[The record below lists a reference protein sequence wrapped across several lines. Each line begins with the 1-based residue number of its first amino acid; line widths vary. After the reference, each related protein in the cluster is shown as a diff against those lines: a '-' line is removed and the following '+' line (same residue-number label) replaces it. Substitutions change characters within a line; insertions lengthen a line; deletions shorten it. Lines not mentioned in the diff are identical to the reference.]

1 MVRIISLFLGIFL
14 GIFVSGCGVYSLTGA
29 SIEGKTLN
37 MHILENRAMNVVPAL
52 SATLTD
58 KIRNRILS
66 QTGLAAVNTDNADY
80 DIQGAITGYNV
91 SIAGLQGQTQ
101 ASTNRLTITVEVDF
115 TNRKDEKASFKQSFS
130 RFSDFQA
137 SQQLQAVEATLIEDI
152 ANQLAEDIF
161 NKAFVN
167 W

>member
-1 MVRIISLFLGIFL
+1 MLRMISLSLL
-14 GIFVSGCGVYSLTGA
+14 SLLTSGCGVYSLSGA
-29 SIEGKTLN
+29 SIEGKTIN
-37 MHILENRAMNVVPAL
+37 MHILENKAMNVVPAL

-58 KIRNRILS
+58 KIRNRILA

-91 SIAGLQGQTQ
+91 TITGLQGQTQ
-101 ASTNRLTITVEVDF
+101 ASQNRLTISVEIDF
-115 TNRKDEKASFKQSFS
+115 QNRKDEKASFKQTFS
-130 RFSDFQA
+130 RFADFA
-137 SQQLQAVEATLIEDI
+137 ANQQLQAVEAGLIEEI